1 MSLNPLATIEKVEQ
15 FLREEVSGAVSPEL
29 RSEVKAAAKLLN
41 ESIRE
46 LDGLSAVLRGE
57 CEAMASLCGQARF
70 LSSDQW
76 AADMNIPAG
85 ASAQWGDLSLKE
97 QLDIHQQWLAHFS
110 RLIGLL
116 DIASREGSGESEDA
130 TSLLHQ
136 CLSLQ
141 TRFSEKKI
149 PLQSVFI

>member
-41 ESIRE
+41 ESVRE

-57 CEAMASLCGQARF
+57 CEAIADLCRQAQH
-70 LSSDQW
+70 LSIESPTTELS
-76 AADMNIPAG
+76 IP
-85 ASAQWGDLSLKE
+85 SAELTQWGDLGLKQ
-97 QLDIHQQWLAHFS
+97 QLEIHRQWQAYFS
-110 RLIGLL
+110 HLIGLL
-116 DIASREGSGESEDA
+116 DIASREGGGESEDA
-130 TSLLHQ
+130 TTLLHQ
-136 CLSLQ
+136 CLVLQ
-141 TRFSEKKI
+141 TRFSEKKV